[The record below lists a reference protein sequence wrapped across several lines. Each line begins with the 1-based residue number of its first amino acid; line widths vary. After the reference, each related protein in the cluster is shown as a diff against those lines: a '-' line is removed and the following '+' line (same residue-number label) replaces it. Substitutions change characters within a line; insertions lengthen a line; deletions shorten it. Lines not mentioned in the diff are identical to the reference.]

1 MNDSAA
7 PIRVREARR
16 EDQPFL
22 ALMMFYAAHMDEE
35 GKEPSAAAV
44 MELSAAAQYVAD
56 WGRRYDLGFLALESK
71 QDLRVGAAWL
81 RLYRSD
87 ARAFGYVD
95 DVTPELAIG
104 VLPDYRGK
112 GVGGLL
118 LQKLM
123 SEAAANHKS
132 VSLNVGAS
140 NVAVR
145 LYERLGFVKLHGS
158 DMVNR
163 VGGHS
168 FNMIA
173 KLRA

>member
-1 MNDSAA
+1 MIDRAVS
-7 PIRVREARR
+7 IRLREAQR

-35 GKEPSAAAV
+35 GKELGATAV
-44 MELSAAAQYVAD
+44 MELPAAAQYVAD
-56 WGRRYDLGFLALESK
+56 WGRPWDLGFLALDSE

-95 DVTPELAIG
+95 DVTPEVAIG

-112 GVGGLL
+112 GVGSLL

-123 SEAAANHKS
+123 SDAAANHNS
-132 VSLNVGAS
+132 ISLNVRAS
-140 NVAVR
+140 NPAVR
-145 LYERLGFVKLHGS
+145 LYERLGFVKIEGS

-173 KLRA
+173 NLRA